1 MCACE
6 YVIIMITVEELAK
19 VVDGMMV
26 LSGRVGEKTAERA
39 ERNKDISKREMRKVS
54 EMRKL

>member
-1 MCACE
+1 
-6 YVIIMITVEELAK
+6 MITVEELAK